1 MRKAERLFQ
10 LVNLIRVH
18 QPITAER
25 LAERLD
31 VSVRSIYR
39 YIDDLSVG
47 GIPVYGEPG
56 RGYALRERFELPP
69 LTLTRDEL
77 DALLLGVDMLTQGS
91 GNRLGTAARS
101 LLDKIQAA
109 VPEHR
114 PGPHAFQAPS
124 RTVHPDHLTHW
135 DPIHQAIQGRTP
147 IRIHYLSLDDQ
158 TSQRTVLPLGL
169 FYWGNKWTL
178 GTWCLLRQDYRDF
191 RLDRIQ
197 SIEPTPEHSAIPDTV
212 DLNHYLSRIRQKN
225 TQAH

>member
-18 QPITAER
+18 QPITAEK
-25 LAERLD
+25 LADHLG

-56 RGYALRERFELPP
+56 RGYSLQDHFELPP
-69 LTLTRDEL
+69 LTLSRDEL
-77 DALLLGVDMLTQGS
+77 DALMLGVDMLTQAS
-91 GNRLGTAARS
+91 GHRLGTAARS

-114 PGPHAFQAPS
+114 PGPHAFQAPV
-124 RTVHPDHLTHW
+124 RTVHEDQLALW
-135 DPIHQAIQGRTP
+135 DPIHQAIQDRTQVQ
-147 IRIHYLSLDDQ
+147 IHYLSLDDQ
-158 TSQRTVLPLGL
+158 PSQRTVLPLGL

-178 GTWCLLRQDYRDF
+178 GAWCLLRRDYRDF

-197 SIEPTPEHSAIPDTV
+197 TITPTPEQTPIPDTV
-212 DLNHYLSRIRQKN
+212 DLDHYLNHIRQKIA
-225 TQAH
+225 QAH

>member
-18 QPITAER
+18 QPVTAER
-25 LAERLD
+25 LAERLG
-31 VSVRSIYR
+31 VSVRSVYR

-56 RGYALRERFELPP
+56 RGYRLGDRFELPP
-69 LTLTRDEL
+69 LTLTTDER
-77 DALLLGVDMLTQGS
+77 DALLLGVDMLTQSS
-91 GNRLGTAARS
+91 GHRLSAAASS

-109 VPEHR
+109 LPEHR
-114 PGPHAFQAPS
+114 PGPHAFQAPA
-124 RTVHPDHLTHW
+124 RTVDPNHLRFW
-135 DPIHQAIQGRTP
+135 DPLHQAIQHRTQ

-158 TSQRTVLPLGL
+158 PTQRTVLPLGL

-178 GTWCLLRQDYRDF
+178 GTWCLLRHDYRDF

-197 SIEPTPEHSAIPDTV
+197 TIEPTREHSSIPDSV
-212 DLNHYLSRIRQKN
+212 DLDHYLNHIRQQS
-225 TQAH
+225 TPAH